1 MSKRERE
8 AERRLLL
15 PKLST
20 SKGPRGKRAKY
31 WSKNPTPTKK
41 KRCGT
46 GLEYRLRRDDAALLQ
61 KIHTLGAK
69 SDSVVIREKA
79 EDLVRNRAFAEHQQ
93 KLRGAIERLA
103 KVQHGSNFA
112 RDSVA
117 AVEGVYIMANGDWV
131 GSLPKRVDALIQK
144 TAFITTEKR

>member
-20 SKGPRGKRAKY
+20 SKGPRGKRARY
-31 WSKNPTPTKK
+31 WSKHTPPTAK

-46 GLEYRLRRDDAALLQ
+46 GLEYRLRGDDASLLQ

-93 KLRGAIERLA
+93 KLYGAIKRYA
-103 KVQHGSNFA
+103 KIGWPGA
-112 RDSVA
+112 
-117 AVEGVYIMANGDWV
+117 
-131 GSLPKRVDALIQK
+131 LPKRVEALVQK
-144 TAFITTEKR
+144 TAFITVEGRK